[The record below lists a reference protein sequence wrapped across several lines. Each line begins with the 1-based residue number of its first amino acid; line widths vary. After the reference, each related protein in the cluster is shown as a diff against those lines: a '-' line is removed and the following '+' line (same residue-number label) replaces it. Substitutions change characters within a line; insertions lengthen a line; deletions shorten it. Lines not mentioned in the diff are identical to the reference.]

1 MSRKNAR
8 DVAMRILYA
17 QDMGGTIGLEEF
29 ALDLEV
35 EPGVIDAEDH
45 SYIATIVSGYATKSQ
60 EIDKCIEHM
69 ANGWKVSRIAR
80 VDLAIL
86 RLAIYELSYGDKVPQ
101 SVVINEAVRLA
112 KKYGGD
118 KSGSFVNGV
127 LGGVVRAPQD
137 EPQ

>member
-1 MSRKNAR
+1 M
-8 DVAMRILYA
+8 
-17 QDMGGTIGLEEF
+17 DMEI
-29 ALDLEV
+29 
-35 EPGVIDAEDH
+35 EPGAISAEDNG
-45 SYIATIVSGYATKSQ
+45 YITSMVSGYASKSQ
-60 EIDKCIEHM
+60 EIDNRIEHM

-86 RLAIYELSYGDKVPQ
+86 RLAIYELTYGDEVPQ

-112 KKYGGD
+112 KKYGAE

-137 EPQ
+137 EQQ